1 MLTLCQKIHII
12 KLKADTVSEKGDNMS
27 HTDLR
32 KDEIIHAC
40 KGLYDKYQFKDITIK
55 LISEQTTFSRPSIY
69 NYFETKEEIF
79 LALFQREYEEWK
91 DAIDKIREENA
102 PLTKDKFA
110 SLLAHT
116 IEDRKRLLKLLS
128 MNMYDLEENSRIER
142 LTEFKKAYGDAIHAV
157 KLCLNKFF
165 KEMTEEDTIKFIY
178 SFFPFMFGIYPYA
191 VVTEKQQEAMKE
203 AGIEYKYYS
212 IYDIAYTGIKKLLG

>member
-1 MLTLCQKIHII
+1 
-12 KLKADTVSEKGDNMS
+12 MS
-27 HTDLR
+27 QEHTDLR
-32 KDEIIHAC
+32 KDEIITAC
-40 KGLYDKYQFKDITIK
+40 KDLYDKYQFKDITIK

-91 DAIDKIREENA
+91 DAIDKIRKENA
-102 PLTKDKFA
+102 TLTKDKFA

-116 IEDRKRLLKLLS
+116 IEEKERLLKLLS

-142 LTEFKKAYGDAIHAV
+142 LIEFKEAYGNSIEAV

-165 KEMTEEDTIKFIY
+165 KEMTEVDTMKFLY

-191 VVTEKQQEAMKE
+191 VITKKQKEAMDKV
-203 AGIEYKYYS
+203 GINYPKYS
-212 IYDIAYTGIKKLLG
+212 IYEFAYMGIKKLLG

>member
-1 MLTLCQKIHII
+1 M
-12 KLKADTVSEKGDNMS
+12 SEKGEKMS
-27 HTDLR
+27 KEHTDLR
-32 KDEIIHAC
+32 KDEIITAC
-40 KGLYDKYQFKDITIK
+40 KDLYDKYQFKDITIK

-91 DAIDKIREENA
+91 DAIDKIRKENA
-102 PLTKDKFA
+102 TLTKDKFA
-110 SLLAHT
+110 RLLAHT
-116 IEDRKRLLKLLS
+116 IEEKERLLKLLS

-142 LTEFKKAYGDAIHAV
+142 LIEFKEAYGNSIEAV

-165 KEMTEEDTIKFIY
+165 KEMTEVDTMKFLY

-191 VVTEKQQEAMKE
+191 VVTKKQKEAMDKV
-203 AGIEYKYYS
+203 GINYPKYS
-212 IYDIAYTGIKKLLG
+212 IYEFAYMGIKKLLG

>member
-1 MLTLCQKIHII
+1 M
-12 KLKADTVSEKGDNMS
+12 SEKGEKMS
-27 HTDLR
+27 QEHTDLR
-32 KDEIIHAC
+32 KDEIITAC
-40 KGLYDKYQFKDITIK
+40 KDLYDKYQFKDITIK

-91 DAIDKIREENA
+91 DAIDKIRKENA
-102 PLTKDKFA
+102 TLTKDKFA

-116 IEDRKRLLKLLS
+116 IEEKERLLKLLS

-142 LTEFKKAYGDAIHAV
+142 LIEFKEAYGNSIEAV

-165 KEMTEEDTIKFIY
+165 KEMTEVDTMKFLY

-191 VVTEKQQEAMKE
+191 VITKKQKEAMDKV
-203 AGIEYKYYS
+203 GINYPKYS
-212 IYDIAYTGIKKLLG
+212 IYEFAYMGIKKLLG

>member
-1 MLTLCQKIHII
+1 M
-12 KLKADTVSEKGDNMS
+12 SEKGEKMS
-27 HTDLR
+27 QEHTDLR
-32 KDEIIHAC
+32 KDEIITAC
-40 KGLYDKYQFKDITIK
+40 KDLYDKYQFKDITIK

-91 DAIDKIREENA
+91 DAIDKIRKENA
-102 PLTKDKFA
+102 TLTKDKFA

-116 IEDRKRLLKLLS
+116 IEEKERLLKLLS

-142 LTEFKKAYGDAIHAV
+142 LIEFKEAYGNSIKAV

-165 KEMTEEDTIKFIY
+165 KEMTEVDTMKFLY
-178 SFFPFMFGIYPYA
+178 SFFSFMFGIYPYA
-191 VVTEKQQEAMKE
+191 VITKKPKEAMDKV
-203 AGIEYKYYS
+203 GINYPKYS
-212 IYDIAYTGIKKLLG
+212 IYEFAYMGIKKLLG